1 MQSIITEGNVINN
14 IILQVINRSDK
25 NIKDTKFVLC
35 NTQDN
40 LMYIYKILHLV
51 TREYTLL
58 ITYIT
63 MYQAIKEKKLKQKS
77 KDRGHEEGRKERKKE
92 ERTSFNHT
100 AIKLEINNTVRRNN
114 LICQK
119 LRKP

>member
-1 MQSIITEGNVINN
+1 MLL

-51 TREYTLL
+51 TRDT
-58 ITYIT
+58 
-63 MYQAIKEKKLKQKS
+63 
-77 KDRGHEEGRKERKKE
+77 H
-92 ERTSFNHT
+92 F
-100 AIKLEINNTVRRNN
+100 
-114 LICQK
+114 
-119 LRKP
+119 

>member
-1 MQSIITEGNVINN
+1 
-14 IILQVINRSDK
+14 
-25 NIKDTKFVLC
+25 
-35 NTQDN
+35 
-40 LMYIYKILHLV
+40 MYIYKILHLV

-100 AIKLEINNTVRRNN
+100 AIKLEINNKVRRNN

>member
-63 MYQAIKEKKLKQKS
+63 MY
-77 KDRGHEEGRKERKKE
+77 
-92 ERTSFNHT
+92 
-100 AIKLEINNTVRRNN
+100 
-114 LICQK
+114 
-119 LRKP
+119 

>member
-40 LMYIYKILHLV
+40 LMYMYKILHLV

-100 AIKLEINNTVRRNN
+100 AIKLEINNKVRRNN
-114 LICQK
+114 LIRQK

>member
-100 AIKLEINNTVRRNN
+100 AIKLEINNKVRRNN